1 MCLILQK
8 ISWCLH
14 SSDISTEE
22 LGFWCLSIVWIM
34 CHKKVL
40 AMLFT
45 LHIVSPTFVSISEES
60 RKLKWRRQCEKPSSH
75 LTSCTRKPKP
85 CVCGGAKSMTR
96 SSSTHIS
103 FLSSEGDRVRGLLH
117 RRILAALLFP
127 SPPLLQYYSLVKI
140 CLKQETKAVQS
151 LRNHND
157 EHLRL

>member
-1 MCLILQK
+1 MKSPENSSEGDNVKNQALISLPAQG
-8 ISWCLH
+8 S
-14 SSDISTEE
+14 
-22 LGFWCLSIVWIM
+22 V
-34 CHKKVL
+34 
-40 AMLFT
+40 
-45 LHIVSPTFVSISEES
+45 
-60 RKLKWRRQCEKPSSH
+60 
-75 LTSCTRKPKP
+75 KP
-85 CVCGGAKSMTR
+85 CVCGSAESMTR